1 MRFDGAQ
8 GVEVAE
14 EDEGAAKY
22 VLLDCQDTMEIAIWL
37 HGASEQNVG
46 VEWIEWMDTPLEGY
60 DYRAPTVPIRKH
72 IYAH

>member
-1 MRFDGAQ
+1 MRSEGAQ

-37 HGASEQNVG
+37 NGASEQNVG
-46 VEWIEWMDTPLEGY
+46 VEWMEWMDG
-60 DYRAPTVPIRKH
+60 
-72 IYAH
+72 